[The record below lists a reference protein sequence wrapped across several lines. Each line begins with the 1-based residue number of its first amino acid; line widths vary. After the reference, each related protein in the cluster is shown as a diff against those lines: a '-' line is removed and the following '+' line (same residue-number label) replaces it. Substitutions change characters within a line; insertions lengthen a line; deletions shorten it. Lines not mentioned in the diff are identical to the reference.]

1 MELFSKCS
9 TLGVDDITL
18 FSHVG
23 RFHDLGIYQLY
34 SMGPLQQIKI
44 HLLFIRF
51 KPTLG
56 NLGGVVLLALFKGTI
71 LHTGIIVRP
80 NIIY

>member
-1 MELFSKCS
+1 MELFFQCS
-9 TLGVDDITL
+9 TLGDDDITL

-44 HLLFIRF
+44 HLLTF
-51 KPTLG
+51 KLTLG
-56 NLGGVVLLALFKGTI
+56 NLGRVVLLALFNGMIFHTGTI
-71 LHTGIIVRP
+71 VCP